1 MLCKQYIAELEETK
15 TNANWY
21 SRTRGKINARA
32 TRHRESTHQAA
43 IITEKKIKELELKLI
58 QLYDKRNNE
67 REIQERKR
75 RREEKEEEERK
86 AQEEE
91 ELRRKQARMDR
102 VIQEECEKQERWRRE
117 WEAQEEERRR
127 DFNPEY
133 EERRWMQRFGHCK

>member
-1 MLCKQYIAELEETK
+1 MG
-15 TNANWY
+15 ANWY

-32 TRHRESTHQAA
+32 TRHRESMHTAA
-43 IITEKKIKELELKLI
+43 IITEGKIKELELKLI
-58 QLYDKRNNE
+58 QLYEKRNTD

-91 ELRRKQARMDR
+91 EFRRK
-102 VIQEECEKQERWRRE
+102 EERRIKFQIAKCEEMERWRKE
-117 WEAQEEERRR
+117 WEDQEEERRR

-133 EERRWMQRFGHCK
+133 EERRWMERYAHWDY